1 MQCSCAKFC
10 ESNNSYF
17 ALDAVWSYC
26 IQVAATPRYVPCIY
40 AEVRINGQSDNK
52 VMPVETF
59 ISGTLLEKVQ

>member
-1 MQCSCAKFC
+1 MQCSYAKFC

-26 IQVAATPRYVPCIY
+26 IHVTTTPRHVPCIY
-40 AEVRINGQSDNK
+40 AEIRINGQSDNK